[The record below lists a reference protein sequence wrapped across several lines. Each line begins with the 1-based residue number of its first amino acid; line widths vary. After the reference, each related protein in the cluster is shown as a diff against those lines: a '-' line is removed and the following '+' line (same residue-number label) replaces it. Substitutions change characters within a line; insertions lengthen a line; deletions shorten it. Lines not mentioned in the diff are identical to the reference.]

1 MNAFAYKLV
10 TEAALKETGL
20 EYIVM
25 QDRCFFNYWCMNTVM
40 SSIVPA
46 MMVINAINNAALIP
60 GSGNMPAA
68 FTHTSD
74 MAKYVAALLDLDK

>member
-1 MNAFAYKLV
+1 
-10 TEAALKETGL
+10 
-20 EYIVM
+20 
-25 QDRCFFNYWCMNTVM
+25 M